1 MHLLEDLRLLA
12 ADFETHVHA
21 ELGHFSAN
29 LLKGL
34 LALRAVDNHHH
45 VKVILH
51 DRLGDVEDIDVRFS
65 KIRGSLGNNA
75 DSVLTDDSDD
85 DFIHGIA
92 YYTTISPKWPDP
104 HCPAILG
111 QRNVRIA
118 AKRADGT
125 VMNRRAAI
133 RTPLLQNLTTDSAVL
148 AAHGILLQTIWL
160 QERAPVNLICEMRRT
175 LRIRTEATRGLLG
188 LHKRKRHDLRT
199 NRLGRISLLRKLYAK
214 LFAKLLDDFII
225 QLRSITLLEHGKSG
239 LLATHFGSK
248 QTLRKPSLAASF
260 LYLTADFWTQI
271 CHGTY
276 YALEQPFRQEGS
288 YQHLSTDLSTHEHLQ
303 AVIMFISS

>member
-12 ADFETHVHA
+12 ADFETHLHA
-21 ELGHFSAN
+21 EFGHFSAN

-51 DRLGDVEDIDVRFS
+51 DRLRDVEDIDVRFS
-65 KIRGSLGNNA
+65 KIRGSLGDNA
-75 DSVLTDDSDD
+75 DSVLTDDGDD

-92 YYTTISPKWPDP
+92 YYTTISPKWPYP
-104 HCPAILG
+104 HDPAILG

-133 RTPLLQNLTTDSAVL
+133 RTFLLQNLSTNGTVL
-148 AAHGILLQTIWL
+148 AANGILLQTVRL
-160 QERAPVNLICEMRRT
+160 QERSPINFIREMRRT
-175 LRIRTEATRGLLG
+175 LRVRTKAPRGLLG
-188 LHKRKRHDLRT
+188 LRIRKRQDLWT
-199 NRLGRISLLRKLYAK
+199 NRLGRFTLLRKLYAK
-214 LFAKLLDDFII
+214 LLAQLFDDFIV
-225 QLRSITLLEHGKSG
+225 QLRSITLLEHGKGG
-239 LLATHFGSK
+239 LLTTHFGCK
-248 QTLRKPSLAASF
+248 HALRKPRFTTGF
-260 LYLTADFWTQI
+260 LYLSADLWTQI

-276 YALEQPFRQEGS
+276 YASEQSFRQEGS
-288 YQHLSTDLSTHEHLQ
+288 YQHLSTELSTHEHFL
-303 AVIMFISS
+303 VFIMFISS